1 MVVILIKEMEF
12 AINKLETSQI
22 IDMINGLLAI
32 LDSRGVK
39 IKKDGKLLSRLYIDT
54 DDCYILFT
62 DNQNQCN

>member
-32 LDSRGVK
+32 LDSRRVK

-54 DDCYILFT
+54 DDYYILFT

>member
-39 IKKDGKLLSRLYIDT
+39 IKKDSKPLSRLYIDT

-62 DNQNQCN
+62 DNQNQYN